1 MNFVVKFTEDP
12 VNFAKFLRPPFLV
25 EHLLWL
31 LLGSFPGCQSMWYFS
46 RNTICFRMNIIFFN
60 DARYVRD
67 GFFSWQGHLSFFL
80 PGGQRHSSNAYA
92 YIQKTPYFQRFFW
105 EISSPFFFRLNKKY
119 HYFWKEE
126 IPSFQILQKRMLC
139 RGIFLEIPSFQNIWK
154 KYLISRYFSKRLFL
168 SFVSKDKIKFSG
180 KSNII
185 FLDNTRKIISQCN
198 FFGKIIFSKHL
209 EKKYGFLCSDVKWL

>member
-1 MNFVVKFTEDP
+1 
-12 VNFAKFLRPPFLV
+12 
-25 EHLLWL
+25 
-31 LLGSFPGCQSMWYFS
+31 
-46 RNTICFRMNIIFFN
+46 MNIIFFN
-60 DARYVRD
+60 DARDVRD
-67 GFFSWQGHLSFFL
+67 GFFSWQGHLSFFF
-80 PGGQRHSSNAYA
+80 PGGQRHGSNAYA

-105 EISSPFFFRLNKKY
+105 EISSPFFFCLNKKY

-154 KYLISRYFSKRLFL
+154 KYLISRYFLKRFFL

-209 EKKYGFLCSDVKWL
+209 EKKYGFSCSDVNWL

>member
-1 MNFVVKFTEDP
+1 MMPDMSE
-12 VNFAKFLRPPFLV
+12 
-25 EHLLWL
+25 
-31 LLGSFPGCQSMWYFS
+31 M
-46 RNTICFRMNIIFFN
+46 
-60 DARYVRD
+60 
-67 GFFSWQGHLSFFL
+67 GFFRGRVILVFFYQEGNVIAVT
-80 PGGQRHSSNAYA
+80 PTHIYRKHHISNA
-92 YIQKTPYFQRFFW
+92 FFW

-154 KYLISRYFSKRLFL
+154 KYLISRYFLKRLFL
-168 SFVSKDKIKFSG
+168 FFVSKDKIKFSG

-209 EKKYGFLCSDVKWL
+209 EKKYGFSCSDVNWL